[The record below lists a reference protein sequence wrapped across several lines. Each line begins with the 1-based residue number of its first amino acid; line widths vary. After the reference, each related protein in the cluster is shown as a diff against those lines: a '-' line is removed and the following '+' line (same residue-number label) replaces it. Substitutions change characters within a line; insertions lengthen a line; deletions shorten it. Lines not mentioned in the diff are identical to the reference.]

1 MEEINKNRYFG
12 SRNFYKSVILIG
24 VPVMVQALL
33 QSLVSLIDSFMV
45 AGLGDVK
52 MAGVNISGQILYI
65 FMVLQTAVCTSGGIY
80 MTQYFGAK
88 DKKGMQQSFA
98 FKVVTSF
105 SMIFLYFLVTFVFNR
120 KILSL
125 MVIGNS
131 QAEMI
136 LNQGQEYMF
145 LMGFVGIQTVI
156 SYIIASSYRE
166 IGKVKVP
173 LIITVFAAVVNTFFN
188 WVLIYGNLGMPRL
201 EIRGAAYATI
211 IARTLEMILFII
223 YTMIDKPDF
232 ISLSVFRNID
242 WKLLGEILKKGF
254 LLIFSQLLW
263 VGSESVTTAIYNGRG
278 GADVV
283 SGMAAS
289 FSIANLFFISFT
301 GINTATSVTIGKS
314 LGAGELEQARKE
326 KTWMLSAALVFGIL
340 MTFVGFATTAL
351 VPIVYRQLSFASQEI
366 CRSMLIVISI
376 LMPVWIYVNTQLSV
390 TKAGGDTKVCMLVD
404 GIVSIIVIPYLLLLA
419 HYTTFS
425 PMALYLLVKMLDF
438 GKVAIA
444 QYELKREKW
453 VVNLSDR

>member
-1 MEEINKNRYFG
+1 
-12 SRNFYKSVILIG
+12 
-24 VPVMVQALL
+24 MVQALL

-80 MTQYFGAK
+80 MTQYFGARN
-88 DKKGMQQSFA
+88 KKGMQQSFA
-98 FKVVTSF
+98 FKVVVSF
-105 SMIFLYFLVTFVFNR
+105 SMIFLYFLVTLVFNR

-136 LNQGQEYMF
+136 LDQGQEYMF
-145 LMGFVGIQTVI
+145 LMGFVGIQMVI

-166 IGKVKVP
+166 IGKVKAP
-173 LIITVFAAVVNTFFN
+173 LIITVFAAVTNTFLN
-188 WVLIYGNLGMPRL
+188 WVFIYGNLGMPRL

-211 IARTLEMILFII
+211 IARTVEMLLFVI

-242 WKLLGEILKKGF
+242 WKLLGAILKKGF
-254 LLIFSQLLW
+254 LLIISQLLW
-263 VGSESVTTAIYNGRG
+263 VGSESITTAIYNGQG

-301 GINTATSVTIGKS
+301 GINTATSVIIGKS
-314 LGAGELEQARKE
+314 LGAGELEQAKKE
-326 KTWMLSAALVFGIL
+326 KTWMLSAALVFGIV

-351 VPIVYRQLSFASQEI
+351 VPIVYRQLSFASQGI
-366 CRSMLIVISI
+366 CRSMLFVISI
-376 LMPVWIYVNTQLSV
+376 LMPVWIYVNTQLSI

-425 PMALYLLVKMLDF
+425 PMTMYLLVKMLDF

>member
-1 MEEINKNRYFG
+1 MERINKNRYFG
-12 SRNFYKSVILIG
+12 SRNFYQSVLLIG

-65 FMVLQTAVCTSGGIY
+65 FMILQTAVCTSGGIY

-88 DKKGMQQSFA
+88 DKKGMKQSFA
-98 FKVVTSF
+98 FKVVVSF
-105 SMIFLYFLVTFVFNR
+105 SMIFLYFLVTFVWNR

-136 LNQGQEYMF
+136 LDHGQEYMF
-145 LMGFVGIQTVI
+145 LMGFVGIQMVI

-166 IGKVKVP
+166 IGKVKIP
-173 LIITVFAAVVNTFFN
+173 LIITVSAAIINTFLN

-211 IARTLEMILFII
+211 IARTVEMMLFVI
-223 YTMIDKPDF
+223 YAMIDKPDF
-232 ISLSVFRNID
+232 IGLSVFRNID
-242 WKLLGEILKKGF
+242 WKLFGEILKKGS
-254 LLIFSQLLW
+254 LLIISQLLW
-263 VGSESVTTAIYNGRG
+263 VASESVTTAIYNGRG
-278 GADVV
+278 GAAVV

-289 FSIANLFFISFT
+289 FSIANLFFISFS
-301 GINTATSVTIGKS
+301 GINTATSVVIGKS
-314 LGAGELEQARKE
+314 LGAGKLEQARKE

-351 VPIVYRQLSFASQEI
+351 VPVVYRQLSFASQGI

-404 GIVSIIVIPYLLLLA
+404 GIVSIIVIPYLLVLA

-425 PMALYLLVKMLDF
+425 PMAMYLLVKMLDF

-453 VVNLSDR
+453 VVNLSAR

>member
-1 MEEINKNRYFG
+1 MERIIKNRYFG

-88 DKKGMQQSFA
+88 DKKGMKQSFA
-98 FKVVTSF
+98 FKVVVSF
-105 SMIFLYFLVTFVFNR
+105 SMIFLYFLVTFVWNR

-136 LNQGQEYMF
+136 LDHGQEYMF
-145 LMGFVGIQTVI
+145 LMGFVGIQMVI

-166 IGKVKVP
+166 IGKVKIP
-173 LIITVFAAVVNTFFN
+173 LIITVSAAIINTFLN

-211 IARTLEMILFII
+211 IARTVEMMLFVI

-232 ISLSVFRNID
+232 IGLSVFRNID
-242 WKLLGEILKKGF
+242 WKLFGEILKKGS
-254 LLIFSQLLW
+254 LLIISQLLW
-263 VGSESVTTAIYNGRG
+263 VASESVTTAIYNGRG

-289 FSIANLFFISFT
+289 FSIANLFFISFS
-301 GINTATSVTIGKS
+301 GINTATSVVIGKS
-314 LGAGELEQARKE
+314 LGAGKLEQARNE
-326 KTWMLSAALVFGIL
+326 KTWMLSAALIFGTL

-351 VPIVYRQLSFASQEI
+351 VPIVYRQLSFNSQEI
-366 CRSMLIVISI
+366 C
-376 LMPVWIYVNTQLSV
+376 
-390 TKAGGDTKVCMLVD
+390 
-404 GIVSIIVIPYLLLLA
+404 
-419 HYTTFS
+419 
-425 PMALYLLVKMLDF
+425 
-438 GKVAIA
+438 
-444 QYELKREKW
+444 
-453 VVNLSDR
+453 

>member
-1 MEEINKNRYFG
+1 MERIIKNRYFG
-12 SRNFYKSVILIG
+12 SRNFYQSVLLIG

-88 DKKGMQQSFA
+88 DKKGMKQSFA
-98 FKVVTSF
+98 FKVVVSF
-105 SMIFLYFLVTFVFNR
+105 SMIFLYFLVTFVWNR

-136 LNQGQEYMF
+136 LDHGQEYMF
-145 LMGFVGIQTVI
+145 LMGFVGIQMVI

-166 IGKVKVP
+166 IGKVKIP
-173 LIITVFAAVVNTFFN
+173 LIITVSAAIINTFLN

-211 IARTLEMILFII
+211 IARTVEMMLFVI

-232 ISLSVFRNID
+232 IGLSVFRNID
-242 WKLLGEILKKGF
+242 WKLFGEILKKGS
-254 LLIFSQLLW
+254 LLIISQLLW
-263 VGSESVTTAIYNGRG
+263 VASESVTTAIYNGRG

-289 FSIANLFFISFT
+289 FSIANLFFISFS
-301 GINTATSVTIGKS
+301 GINTATSVVIGKS
-314 LGAGELEQARKE
+314 LGAGKLEQARKE
-326 KTWMLSAALVFGIL
+326 KTWMLSAALVFGAL

-351 VPIVYRQLSFASQEI
+351 VPIVYRQLSFASQGI

-404 GIVSIIVIPYLLLLA
+404 GIVSIIVIPYLLVLA
-419 HYTTFS
+419 HYTTLS
-425 PMALYLLVKMLDF
+425 PMAMYLLVKMLDF

-453 VVNLSDR
+453 VVNLSAR

>member
-1 MEEINKNRYFG
+1 MERIIKNRYFG

-88 DKKGMQQSFA
+88 DKKGMKQSFA
-98 FKVVTSF
+98 FKVVVSF
-105 SMIFLYFLVTFVFNR
+105 SMIFLYFLVTFVWNR

-136 LNQGQEYMF
+136 LDHGQEYMF
-145 LMGFVGIQTVI
+145 LMGFVGIQMVI

-166 IGKVKVP
+166 IGKVKIP
-173 LIITVFAAVVNTFFN
+173 LIITVSAAIINTFLN

-211 IARTLEMILFII
+211 IARTVEMMLFVI

-232 ISLSVFRNID
+232 IGLSVFRNID
-242 WKLLGEILKKGF
+242 WKLFGEILKKGS
-254 LLIFSQLLW
+254 LLIISQLLW
-263 VGSESVTTAIYNGRG
+263 VASESVTTAIYNGRG

-289 FSIANLFFISFT
+289 FSIANLFFISFS
-301 GINTATSVTIGKS
+301 GINTATSVVIGKS
-314 LGAGELEQARKE
+314 LGAGKLEQARNE
-326 KTWMLSAALVFGIL
+326 KTWMLSAALVFGAL

-351 VPIVYRQLSFASQEI
+351 VPIVYRQLSFASQGI

-404 GIVSIIVIPYLLLLA
+404 GIVSIIVIPYLLVLA
-419 HYTTFS
+419 HYTTLS
-425 PMALYLLVKMLDF
+425 PMAMYLLVKMLDF

-453 VVNLSDR
+453 VVNLSAR

>member
-1 MEEINKNRYFG
+1 MERIKKNRYFG
-12 SRNFYKSVILIG
+12 SRDFYKSAILIG

-98 FKVVTSF
+98 FKVVISF

-120 KILSL
+120 EILSL

-136 LNQGQEYMF
+136 LDQGQEYMF

-173 LIITVFAAVVNTFFN
+173 LIITVFAAVINTFLN

-211 IARTLEMILFII
+211 IARTVEMILFVI
-223 YTMIDKPDF
+223 YTMIDKSDF
-232 ISLSVFRNID
+232 IGLSVFRNID
-242 WKLLGEILKKGF
+242 WKLFGEILKKGS
-254 LLIFSQLLW
+254 LLIISQLLW
-263 VGSESVTTAIYNGRG
+263 VASESVTTAIYNGRG

-289 FSIANLFFISFT
+289 FSIANLFFISFS
-301 GINTATSVTIGKS
+301 GINTATSVVIGKS
-314 LGAGELEQARKE
+314 LGAGKLEQARNE
-326 KTWMLSAALVFGIL
+326 KTWMLSAALIFGTL

-351 VPIVYRQLSFASQEI
+351 APIVYKQLSFASQGI
-366 CRSMLIVISI
+366 CRSMLIVISV
-376 LMPVWIYVNTQLSV
+376 LMPVWIYVNTQLSI

-419 HYTTFS
+419 HYTAFS
-425 PMALYLLVKMLDF
+425 PMAMYLLVKMLDF

-453 VVNLSDR
+453 VVNLSAR

>member
-1 MEEINKNRYFG
+1 MEREHKNRYFG
-12 SRNFYKSVILIG
+12 SRNFYKSAILIG

-80 MTQYFGAK
+80 MTQYFGARN
-88 DKKGMQQSFA
+88 KKGMQQSFA
-98 FKVVTSF
+98 FKVVVSF
-105 SMIFLYFLVTFVFNR
+105 SMIFLYFLVTLVFNR

-136 LNQGQEYMF
+136 LDQGQEYMF
-145 LMGFVGIQTVI
+145 LMGFVGIQMVI

-166 IGKVKVP
+166 IGKVKAP
-173 LIITVFAAVVNTFFN
+173 LIITVFAAVTNTFLN
-188 WVLIYGNLGMPRL
+188 WVFIYGNLGMPRL

-211 IARTLEMILFII
+211 IARTVEMLLFVI

-242 WKLLGEILKKGF
+242 WKLLGAILKKGF
-254 LLIFSQLLW
+254 LLIISQLLW
-263 VGSESVTTAIYNGRG
+263 VGSESITTAIYNGRG

-301 GINTATSVTIGKS
+301 GINTATSVIIGKS
-314 LGAGELEQARKE
+314 LGAGELEQAKKE
-326 KTWMLSAALVFGIL
+326 KTWMLSAALVFGIV

-351 VPIVYRQLSFASQEI
+351 VPIVYRQLSFASQGI
-366 CRSMLIVISI
+366 CRSMLFVISI
-376 LMPVWIYVNTQLSV
+376 LMPVWIYVNTQLSI

-425 PMALYLLVKMLDF
+425 PMTMYLLVKMLDF

>member
-1 MEEINKNRYFG
+1 MERKNKNRYFG
-12 SRNFYKSVILIG
+12 SRNFYKSAILIG

-80 MTQYFGAK
+80 MTQYFGARN
-88 DKKGMQQSFA
+88 KKGMQQSFA
-98 FKVVTSF
+98 FKVVVSF
-105 SMIFLYFLVTFVFNR
+105 SMIFLYFLVTLVFNR

-136 LNQGQEYMF
+136 LDQGQEYMF
-145 LMGFVGIQTVI
+145 LMGFVGIQMVI

-166 IGKVKVP
+166 IGKVKAP
-173 LIITVFAAVVNTFFN
+173 LIITVFAAVTNTFLN
-188 WVLIYGNLGMPRL
+188 WVFIYGNLGMPRL

-211 IARTLEMILFII
+211 IARTVEMLLFVI

-242 WKLLGEILKKGF
+242 WKLLGAILKKGF
-254 LLIFSQLLW
+254 LLIISQLLW
-263 VGSESVTTAIYNGRG
+263 VGSESITTAIYNGQG

-301 GINTATSVTIGKS
+301 GINTATSVIIGKS
-314 LGAGELEQARKE
+314 LGAGELEQAKKE
-326 KTWMLSAALVFGIL
+326 KTWMLSAALVFGIV

-351 VPIVYRQLSFASQEI
+351 VPIVYRQLSFASQGI
-366 CRSMLIVISI
+366 CRSMLFVISI
-376 LMPVWIYVNTQLSV
+376 LMPVWIYVNTQLSI

-425 PMALYLLVKMLDF
+425 PMTMYLLVKMLDF

>member
-1 MEEINKNRYFG
+1 MERENKNRYFG
-12 SRNFYKSVILIG
+12 SRNFYKSAILIG

-80 MTQYFGAK
+80 MTQYFGARN
-88 DKKGMQQSFA
+88 KKGMQQSFA
-98 FKVVTSF
+98 FKVVVSF
-105 SMIFLYFLVTFVFNR
+105 SMIFLYFLVTLVFNR

-136 LNQGQEYMF
+136 LDQGQEYMF
-145 LMGFVGIQTVI
+145 LMGFVGIQMVI

-166 IGKVKVP
+166 IGKVKAP
-173 LIITVFAAVVNTFFN
+173 LIITVFAAVTNTFLN
-188 WVLIYGNLGMPRL
+188 WVFIYGNLGMPRL

-211 IARTLEMILFII
+211 IARTVEMLLFVI

-242 WKLLGEILKKGF
+242 WKLLGAILKKGF
-254 LLIFSQLLW
+254 LLIISQLLW
-263 VGSESVTTAIYNGRG
+263 VGSESITTAIYNGRG

-301 GINTATSVTIGKS
+301 GINTATSVIIGKS
-314 LGAGELEQARKE
+314 LGAGELEQAKKE
-326 KTWMLSAALVFGIL
+326 KTWMLSAALVFGIV

-351 VPIVYRQLSFASQEI
+351 VPIVYRQLSFASQGI
-366 CRSMLIVISI
+366 CRSMLFVISI
-376 LMPVWIYVNTQLSV
+376 LMPVWIYVNTQLSI

-425 PMALYLLVKMLDF
+425 PMTMYLLVKMLDF

>member
-1 MEEINKNRYFG
+1 MERIKENHYFG
-12 SRNFYKSVILIG
+12 NKNFYKSAILIG

-52 MAGVNISGQILYI
+52 MAGVNIAGQILYI

-80 MTQYFGAK
+80 MTQYFGAR

-98 FKVVTSF
+98 FKTVVSF
-105 SMIFLYFLVTFVFNR
+105 SMIFLYFLVTFVWNR

-145 LMGFVGIQTVI
+145 LMGFVGIQMVI

-166 IGKVKVP
+166 IGKVKIP
-173 LIITVFAAVVNTFFN
+173 LIITVFAAFINTFLN
-188 WVLIYGNLGMPRL
+188 WVFIYGNLGMPRL

-211 IARTLEMILFII
+211 IARTVEMLLFII
-223 YTMIDKPDF
+223 YVMIDKPDF
-232 ISLSVFRNID
+232 IGLTAFRNID
-242 WKLLGEILKKGF
+242 WKLFSDILKKGF
-254 LLIFSQLLW
+254 LLIISQLLW
-263 VGSESVTTAIYNGRG
+263 VVSESITTAIYNGRG

-301 GINTATSVTIGKS
+301 GINTATSVIIGKS
-314 LGAGELEQARKE
+314 LGAGKLDQAKKE
-326 KTWMLSAALVFGIL
+326 KTWMLSAALVFGVL

-351 VPIVYRQLSFASQEI
+351 VPIVYRQLSFNSQEI

-376 LMPVWIYVNTQLSV
+376 LMPVWIYVNTQLSI
-390 TKAGGDTKVCMLVD
+390 TRAGGDTKVCMLVD
-404 GIVSIIVIPYLLLLA
+404 GIVSIIVVPYLLLIA
-419 HYTTFS
+419 HYTTVS
-425 PMALYLLVKMLDF
+425 PMTMYLLVKMLDL

-453 VVNLSDR
+453 VVNLAKN

>member
-1 MEEINKNRYFG
+1 MERKNKNRYFG
-12 SRNFYKSVILIG
+12 SRNFYKSAILIG

-65 FMVLQTAVCTSGGIY
+65 FMVLQTAVCTAGGIY
-80 MTQYFGAK
+80 MTQYFGARN
-88 DKKGMQQSFA
+88 KKGMQQSFA
-98 FKVVTSF
+98 FKVVVSF
-105 SMIFLYFLVTFVFNR
+105 SMIFLYFLVTLVFNR

-136 LNQGQEYMF
+136 LDQGQEYMF
-145 LMGFVGIQTVI
+145 LMGFVGIQMVI

-166 IGKVKVP
+166 IGKVKAP
-173 LIITVFAAVVNTFFN
+173 LIITVFAAVTNTFLN
-188 WVLIYGNLGMPRL
+188 WVFIYGNLGMPRL

-211 IARTLEMILFII
+211 IARTVEMLLFVI

-242 WKLLGEILKKGF
+242 WKLLGAILKKGF
-254 LLIFSQLLW
+254 LLIISQLLW
-263 VGSESVTTAIYNGRG
+263 VGSESITTAIYNGQG

-301 GINTATSVTIGKS
+301 GINTATSVIIGKS
-314 LGAGELEQARKE
+314 LGAGELEQAKKE
-326 KTWMLSAALVFGIL
+326 KTWMLSAALVFGIV

-351 VPIVYRQLSFASQEI
+351 VPIVYRQLSFASQGI
-366 CRSMLIVISI
+366 CRSMLFVISI
-376 LMPVWIYVNTQLSV
+376 LMPVWIYVNTQLSI

-425 PMALYLLVKMLDF
+425 PMTMYLLVKMLDF

>member
-145 LMGFVGIQTVI
+145 LMGFVGIQMVI

-173 LIITVFAAVVNTFFN
+173 LIITVFAAFINTFLN
-188 WVLIYGNLGMPRL
+188 WVFIYGHLGAPRL
-201 EIRGAAYATI
+201 EIQGAAYATI
-211 IARTLEMILFII
+211 IARLIEALLFLG
-223 YTMIDKPDF
+223 YVCKDKPDF
-232 ISLSVFRNID
+232 WGISAFKKID
-242 WKLLGEILKKGF
+242 FGLFGRILGKGWM
-254 LLIFSQLLW
+254 IIASQLLW
-263 VGSESVTTAIYNGRG
+263 VGSESIASAIYNGRG

-283 SGMAAS
+283 SGMSAS
-289 FSIANLFFISFT
+289 FTILNLIFISFS
-301 GINTATSVTIGKS
+301 GVNTATSVIVGKS
-314 LGAGELEQARKE
+314 LGANELEQAKDEERWLLSGAVVFGLCMSILCLSSRLLVPVVYGNLSLQAQFICKRMISSVAILIPL
-326 KTWMLSAALVFGIL
+326 WIYNNAQLSAL
-340 MTFVGFATTAL
+340 
-351 VPIVYRQLSFASQEI
+351 R
-366 CRSMLIVISI
+366 
-376 LMPVWIYVNTQLSV
+376 
-390 TKAGGDTKVCMLVD
+390 AGGDTKACMWVD
-404 GIVSIIVIPYLLLLA
+404 GGVSILTVMLLLILA
-419 HYTTFS
+419 GYPAIGPVEMYF
-425 PMALYLLVKMLDF
+425 MAKGLDI
-438 GKVAIA
+438 GKVVIA
-444 QYELKREKW
+444 HFRLKKGQWIR
-453 VVNLSDR
+453 NLSVE

>member
-1 MEEINKNRYFG
+1 
-12 SRNFYKSVILIG
+12 
-24 VPVMVQALL
+24 MVQALL

-80 MTQYFGAK
+80 MTQYFGARN
-88 DKKGMQQSFA
+88 KKGMQQSFA
-98 FKVVTSF
+98 FKVVVSF
-105 SMIFLYFLVTFVFNR
+105 SMIFLYFLVTLVFNR

-136 LNQGQEYMF
+136 LDQGQEYMF
-145 LMGFVGIQTVI
+145 LMGFVGIQMVI

-166 IGKVKVP
+166 IGKVKAP
-173 LIITVFAAVVNTFFN
+173 LIITVFAAVTNTFLN
-188 WVLIYGNLGMPRL
+188 WVFIYGNLGMPRL

-211 IARTLEMILFII
+211 IARTVEMLLFVI

-242 WKLLGEILKKGF
+242 WKLLGAILKKGF
-254 LLIFSQLLW
+254 LLIISQLLW
-263 VGSESVTTAIYNGRG
+263 VGSESITTAIYNGRG

-301 GINTATSVTIGKS
+301 GINTATSVIIGKS
-314 LGAGELEQARKE
+314 LGAGELEQAKKE
-326 KTWMLSAALVFGIL
+326 KTWMLSAALVFGIV

-351 VPIVYRQLSFASQEI
+351 VPIVYRQLSFASQGI
-366 CRSMLIVISI
+366 CRSMLFVISI
-376 LMPVWIYVNTQLSV
+376 LMPVWIYVNTQLSI

-425 PMALYLLVKMLDF
+425 PMTMYLLVKMLDF

>member
-1 MEEINKNRYFG
+1 MERIKENHYFG
-12 SRNFYKSVILIG
+12 NKKFYKSAVLIG

-80 MTQYFGAK
+80 MTQYFGAR

-98 FKVVTSF
+98 FKTVVSF
-105 SMIFLYFLVTFVFNR
+105 SMIFLYFLVTLVWNR

-145 LMGFVGIQTVI
+145 LMGFVGIQMVI

-173 LIITVFAAVVNTFFN
+173 LIITVFAAFINTFLN
-188 WVLIYGNLGMPRL
+188 WVFIYGNLGMPRL

-211 IARTLEMILFII
+211 IARTVEMLLFII
-223 YTMIDKPDF
+223 YVMIDKPDF
-232 ISLSVFRNID
+232 IGLTAFRNID
-242 WKLLGEILKKGF
+242 WKLFSEILKKGF
-254 LLIFSQLLW
+254 LLIISQLLW
-263 VGSESVTTAIYNGRG
+263 VVSESITTAIYNGRG

-301 GINTATSVTIGKS
+301 GINTATSVIIGKS
-314 LGAGELEQARKE
+314 LGAGKLDQAKKE
-326 KTWMLSAALVFGIL
+326 KTWMLSAALVFGVL
-340 MTFVGFATTAL
+340 MVFVGFATTAL
-351 VPIVYRQLSFASQEI
+351 VPIVYRQLSFNSQEI

-376 LMPVWIYVNTQLSV
+376 LMPVWIYVNTQLSI
-390 TKAGGDTKVCMLVD
+390 TRAGGDTKVCMLVD
-404 GIVSIIVIPYLLLLA
+404 GIVSIIVVPYLLLIA
-419 HYTTFS
+419 HYTTVS
-425 PMALYLLVKMLDF
+425 PMAMYLLVKLLDF

-453 VVNLSDR
+453 VVNLAKD

>member
-1 MEEINKNRYFG
+1 
-12 SRNFYKSVILIG
+12 
-24 VPVMVQALL
+24 MVQALL

-88 DKKGMQQSFA
+88 DKKGMKQSFA
-98 FKVVTSF
+98 FKVVVSF
-105 SMIFLYFLVTFVFNR
+105 SMIFLYFLVTFVWNR

-136 LNQGQEYMF
+136 LDHGQEYMF
-145 LMGFVGIQTVI
+145 LMGFVGIQMVI

-166 IGKVKVP
+166 IGKVKIP
-173 LIITVFAAVVNTFFN
+173 LIITVSAAIINTFLN

-211 IARTLEMILFII
+211 IARTVEMMLFVI
-223 YTMIDKPDF
+223 YKPDF
-232 ISLSVFRNID
+232 IGLSVFRNID
-242 WKLLGEILKKGF
+242 WKLFGEILKKGS
-254 LLIFSQLLW
+254 LLIISQLLW
-263 VGSESVTTAIYNGRG
+263 VASESVTTAIYNGRG

-289 FSIANLFFISFT
+289 FSIANLFFISFS
-301 GINTATSVTIGKS
+301 GINTATSVVIGKS
-314 LGAGELEQARKE
+314 LGAGKLEQARKE
-326 KTWMLSAALVFGIL
+326 KTWMLSAALVFGTL

-351 VPIVYRQLSFASQEI
+351 VPVVYRQLSFASQGI

-404 GIVSIIVIPYLLLLA
+404 GIVSIIVIPYLLVLA
-419 HYTTFS
+419 HYTTLS
-425 PMALYLLVKMLDF
+425 PMAMYLLVKMLDF

-453 VVNLSDR
+453 VVNLSAR

>member
-1 MEEINKNRYFG
+1 MEKINKNRYFG

-88 DKKGMQQSFA
+88 NKKGMQQSFT

-105 SMIFLYFLVTFVFNR
+105 SMIFLYFLVTFVWNR

-145 LMGFVGIQTVI
+145 LMGFVGIQMVI

-173 LIITVFAAVVNTFFN
+173 LIITVFAAVINTFLN
-188 WVLIYGNLGMPRL
+188 WVFIYGNLGMPRL

-211 IARTLEMILFII
+211 IARTVEMMLFVI
-223 YTMIDKPDF
+223 YAMIDKPDF

-242 WKLLGEILKKGF
+242 WKLFCEILKKGS
-254 LLIFSQLLW
+254 LLIVSQLLW
-263 VGSESVTTAIYNGRG
+263 VGSESITTAIYNGRG

-283 SGMAAS
+283 SGMAAG
-289 FSIANLFFISFT
+289 FSIANLFFVSFI
-301 GINTATSVTIGKS
+301 GINTATSVVIGKS
-314 LGAGELEQARKE
+314 LGAGELERAKKE
-326 KTWMLSAALVFGIL
+326 KTWMLSAALVYGIL
-340 MTFVGFATTAL
+340 MTFVGLTTTVL

-404 GIVSIIVIPYLLLLA
+404 GIVSIIVIPYLLLIA

-425 PMALYLLVKMLDF
+425 PMIMYLLVKMLDF

-444 QYELKREKW
+444 QHELKREKW

>member
-1 MEEINKNRYFG
+1 
-12 SRNFYKSVILIG
+12 
-24 VPVMVQALL
+24 
-33 QSLVSLIDSFMV
+33 
-45 AGLGDVK
+45 
-52 MAGVNISGQILYI
+52 
-65 FMVLQTAVCTSGGIY
+65 
-80 MTQYFGAK
+80 MTQYFGARN
-88 DKKGMQQSFA
+88 KKGMQQSFA
-98 FKVVTSF
+98 FKVVVSF
-105 SMIFLYFLVTFVFNR
+105 SMIFLYFLVTLVFNR

-136 LNQGQEYMF
+136 LDQGQEYMF
-145 LMGFVGIQTVI
+145 LMGFVGIQMVI

-166 IGKVKVP
+166 IGKVKAP
-173 LIITVFAAVVNTFFN
+173 LIITVFAAVTNTFLN
-188 WVLIYGNLGMPRL
+188 WVFIYGNLGMPRL

-211 IARTLEMILFII
+211 IARTVEMLLFVI

-242 WKLLGEILKKGF
+242 WKLLGAILKKGF
-254 LLIFSQLLW
+254 LLIISQLLW
-263 VGSESVTTAIYNGRG
+263 VGSESITTAIYNGQG

-301 GINTATSVTIGKS
+301 GINTATSVIIGKS
-314 LGAGELEQARKE
+314 LGAGELEQAKKE
-326 KTWMLSAALVFGIL
+326 KTWMLSAALVFGIV

-351 VPIVYRQLSFASQEI
+351 VPIVYRQLSFASQGI
-366 CRSMLIVISI
+366 CRSMLFVISI
-376 LMPVWIYVNTQLSV
+376 LMPVWIYVNTQLSI

-425 PMALYLLVKMLDF
+425 PMTMYLLVKMLDF

>member
-1 MEEINKNRYFG
+1 MERENKNRYFG
-12 SRNFYKSVILIG
+12 SRNFYKSAILIG

-80 MTQYFGAK
+80 MTQYFGARN
-88 DKKGMQQSFA
+88 KKGMQQSFA
-98 FKVVTSF
+98 FKVVVSF
-105 SMIFLYFLVTFVFNR
+105 SMIFLYFLVTLVFNR

-136 LNQGQEYMF
+136 LDQGQEYMF
-145 LMGFVGIQTVI
+145 LMGFVGIQMVI

-166 IGKVKVP
+166 IGKVKAP
-173 LIITVFAAVVNTFFN
+173 LIITVFAAVTNTFLN
-188 WVLIYGNLGMPRL
+188 WVFIYGNLGMPRL

-211 IARTLEMILFII
+211 IARTVEMLLFVI

-242 WKLLGEILKKGF
+242 WKLLGAILKKGF
-254 LLIFSQLLW
+254 LLIISQLLW
-263 VGSESVTTAIYNGRG
+263 VGSESITTAIYNGRG

-301 GINTATSVTIGKS
+301 GINTATSVIIGKS
-314 LGAGELEQARKE
+314 LGAGELEQAKKE
-326 KTWMLSAALVFGIL
+326 KTWMLSAALVFGIV

-351 VPIVYRQLSFASQEI
+351 VPIVYRQLSFASQGI
-366 CRSMLIVISI
+366 CRSMLFVISI
-376 LMPVWIYVNTQLSV
+376 LMPVWIYVNTQLSI

-425 PMALYLLVKMLDF
+425 HMTMYLLVKMLDF

>member
-1 MEEINKNRYFG
+1 MERIKENHYFG
-12 SRNFYKSVILIG
+12 NRSFYKSAILIG
-24 VPVMVQALL
+24 VPVMIQALL

-52 MAGVNISGQILYI
+52 MAGVNIAGQILYI

-80 MTQYFGAK
+80 MTQYFGAR

-98 FKVVTSF
+98 FKTVVSF
-105 SMIFLYFLVTFVFNR
+105 SMIFLYFLVTFVWNR

-145 LMGFVGIQTVI
+145 LMGFVGIQMVI

-173 LIITVFAAVVNTFFN
+173 LIITVFAAFINTFLN
-188 WVLIYGNLGMPRL
+188 WVFIYGNLGMPRL

-211 IARTLEMILFII
+211 IARTVEMLLFMI
-223 YTMIDKPDF
+223 YAMIDKPDF
-232 ISLSVFRNID
+232 IGLAAFRNID
-242 WKLLGEILKKGF
+242 WKLFGEILKKGF
-254 LLIFSQLLW
+254 LLIISQLLW
-263 VGSESVTTAIYNGRG
+263 VLSESITTAIYNGRG

-301 GINTATSVTIGKS
+301 GINTATSVIIGKS
-314 LGAGELEQARKE
+314 LGAGKLDQAKKE
-326 KTWMLSAALVFGIL
+326 KTWMLSAALVFGVL

-351 VPIVYRQLSFASQEI
+351 VPIVYRQLSFNSQEI

-376 LMPVWIYVNTQLSV
+376 LMPVWIYVNTQLSI
-390 TKAGGDTKVCMLVD
+390 TRAGGDTKVCMLVD
-404 GIVSIIVIPYLLLLA
+404 GIVSIIVVPYLLLIA
-419 HYTTFS
+419 HYTTVS
-425 PMALYLLVKMLDF
+425 PMTMYLLVKMLDL

-453 VVNLSDR
+453 VVNLAKN

>member
-1 MEEINKNRYFG
+1 MERKNKNRYFG
-12 SRNFYKSVILIG
+12 SRNFYKSAILIG

-80 MTQYFGAK
+80 MTQYFGARN
-88 DKKGMQQSFA
+88 KKGMQQSFA
-98 FKVVTSF
+98 FKVVVSF
-105 SMIFLYFLVTFVFNR
+105 SMIFLYFLVTLVFNR

-136 LNQGQEYMF
+136 LDQGQEYMF
-145 LMGFVGIQTVI
+145 LMGFVGIQMVI

-166 IGKVKVP
+166 IGKVKAP
-173 LIITVFAAVVNTFFN
+173 LIITVFAAVTNTFLN
-188 WVLIYGNLGMPRL
+188 WVFIYGNLGMPRL

-211 IARTLEMILFII
+211 IARTVEMLLFVI

-242 WKLLGEILKKGF
+242 WKLLGAILKKGF
-254 LLIFSQLLW
+254 LLIISQLLW
-263 VGSESVTTAIYNGRG
+263 VGSESITTAIYNGRG

-301 GINTATSVTIGKS
+301 GINTATSVIIGKS
-314 LGAGELEQARKE
+314 LGAGELEQAKKE
-326 KTWMLSAALVFGIL
+326 KTWMLSAALVFGIV

-351 VPIVYRQLSFASQEI
+351 VPIVYRQLSFASQGI
-366 CRSMLIVISI
+366 CRSMLFVISI
-376 LMPVWIYVNTQLSV
+376 LMPVWIYVNTQLSI

-425 PMALYLLVKMLDF
+425 PMTMYLLVKMLDF

>member
-1 MEEINKNRYFG
+1 MKRMKENRYFG
-12 SRNFYKSVILIG
+12 SRNFYKSAILIG

-52 MAGVNISGQILYI
+52 MAGVNIAGQILYI

-98 FKVVTSF
+98 FKVVVSF

-120 KILSL
+120 EILSL
-125 MVIGNS
+125 MIIGNS

-145 LMGFVGIQTVI
+145 LMGFVGIQMVI

-173 LIITVFAAVVNTFFN
+173 LIITVFAAIVNTFLN
-188 WVLIYGNLGMPRL
+188 WVFIYGNLGIPRL

-211 IARTLEMILFII
+211 IARTAEMLLFVI
-223 YTMIDKPDF
+223 YAMIDKPDF
-232 ISLSVFRNID
+232 IGLTVFRNID
-242 WKLLGEILKKGF
+242 WKLFSEILKKGS
-254 LLIFSQLLW
+254 LLIISQLLW
-263 VGSESVTTAIYNGRG
+263 VGSESITTAIYNGRG

-289 FSIANLFFISFT
+289 FSIANLFFISFM
-301 GINTATSVTIGKS
+301 GINTATSVIIGKS
-314 LGAGELEQARKE
+314 LGAGKLEQAKKE
-326 KTWMLSAALVFGIL
+326 KTWMLSAALVFGTL
-340 MTFVGFATTAL
+340 MTLVGFATTAL
-351 VPIVYRQLSFASQEI
+351 VPIVYRQLSIASQEI
-366 CRSMLIVISI
+366 CRSMLIVIST
-376 LMPVWIYVNTQLSV
+376 LMPVWIYINTQLSI

-404 GIVSIIVIPYLLLLA
+404 GIISIILVPYLLLLA

-425 PMALYLLVKMLDF
+425 PMVLYLLVKLLDF

-444 QYELKREKW
+444 QCELKREKW
-453 VVNLSDR
+453 VVNLSEK

>member
-1 MEEINKNRYFG
+1 MERKNKNRYFG
-12 SRNFYKSVILIG
+12 SRNFYKSAILIG

-80 MTQYFGAK
+80 MTQYFGAR

-98 FKVVTSF
+98 FKVVVSF
-105 SMIFLYFLVTFVFNR
+105 SMIFLYFLVTLVFNR

-136 LNQGQEYMF
+136 LDQGQEYMF
-145 LMGFVGIQTVI
+145 LMGFVGIQMVI
-156 SYIIASSYRE
+156 SYIIATSYRE

-173 LIITVFAAVVNTFFN
+173 LIITVFAAVINTFLN
-188 WVLIYGNLGMPRL
+188 WVFIYGNLGMPRL
-201 EIRGAAYATI
+201 EIRGAGYATI
-211 IARTLEMILFII
+211 IARTVEMILFVV

-232 ISLSVFRNID
+232 ISFSVFRNID
-242 WKLLGEILKKGF
+242 WKLFGAILKKGF
-254 LLIFSQLLW
+254 LLIISQLLW
-263 VGSESVTTAIYNGRG
+263 VGSESITTAIYNGRG

-301 GINTATSVTIGKS
+301 GINTATSVIIGKS
-314 LGAGELEQARKE
+314 LGAGELEQAKEE
-326 KTWMLSAALVFGIL
+326 KTWMLSAALVLGIL

-351 VPIVYRQLSFASQEI
+351 IPIVYKQLSFASQGI

-376 LMPVWIYVNTQLSV
+376 LMPVWIYVNTQLSI

-425 PMALYLLVKMLDF
+425 PMTMYLLVKMLDF